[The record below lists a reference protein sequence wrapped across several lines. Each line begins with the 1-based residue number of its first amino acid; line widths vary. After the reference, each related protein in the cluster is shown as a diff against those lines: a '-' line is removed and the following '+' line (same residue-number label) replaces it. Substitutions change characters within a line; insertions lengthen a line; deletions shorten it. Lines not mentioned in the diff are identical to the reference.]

1 MNYQRERFLDVV
13 AEATPLL
20 VRHWKEIAHYQDIVL
35 NPDISGYVDIER
47 RGGLRLFT
55 ARDGKKLAGY
65 AVFFI
70 RHNMHYQDSLQ
81 AVQDVLFLDEGYRK
95 GFTGIK
101 LIKYADEALRDEGVQ
116 VVYHHIK
123 SAHNFGPILERM
135 GYQLVDLIYARRLD
149 HGNVSS
155 DSRRSGTGRG
165 VRGQESGGQAEQRAN
180 EEVAGRHP
188 GPD

>member
-13 AEATPLL
+13 AEAAPLL

-35 NPDISGYVDIER
+35 NPGISGYVELER
-47 RGGLRLFT
+47 RGALRLYT
-55 ARDGKKLAGY
+55 ARDGKRLAGY

-70 RHNMHYQDSLQ
+70 RHNMHYKDSLQ
-81 AVQDVLFLDEGYRK
+81 AVQDVLFLDEDYRK

-149 HGNVSS
+149 HGSFSS
-155 DSRRSGTGRG
+155 DRSGRGTGRG
-165 VRGQESGGQAEQRAN
+165 LRGQEDRGQAEQSTILTDGSP
-180 EEVAGRHP
+180 E
-188 GPD
+188 